1 MVARMCLVPDRRI
14 ESRFHDSAWSATTSV
29 VNRSLNMFTINE
41 FLAADL
47 HARDTLSTEAHYED
61 PRSVRPARPAR
72 SPSCLVAL
80 MLRALP
86 RDTAPGALA
95 DEGRARSNFLAASD
109 DSLAAS
115 RPEIPCLP
123 LKKRWHRRCSLPC
136 IGGCEAE
143 DASRDRGACG
153 RSLRLVSPQRQSNGL
168 TPRHWP
174 RPRQSPR

>member
-14 ESRFHDSAWSATTSV
+14 ESRFHDSAWSRNDV
-29 VNRSLNMFTINE
+29 CGEPQPEQFTINE

-86 RDTAPGALA
+86 RDTAPGARA
-95 DEGRARSNFLAASD
+95 DEGRARATSWQRRAFGRVC
-109 DSLAAS
+109 SLAPMPS
-115 RPEIPCLP
+115 PECLQD
-123 LKKRWHRRCSLPC
+123 C
-136 IGGCEAE
+136 GGI
-143 DASRDRGACG
+143 
-153 RSLRLVSPQRQSNGL
+153 
-168 TPRHWP
+168 
-174 RPRQSPR
+174 